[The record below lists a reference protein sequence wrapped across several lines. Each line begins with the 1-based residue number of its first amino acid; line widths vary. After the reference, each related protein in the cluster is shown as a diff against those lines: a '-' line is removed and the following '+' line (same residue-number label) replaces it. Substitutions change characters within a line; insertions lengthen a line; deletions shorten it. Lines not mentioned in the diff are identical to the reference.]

1 MIWGLLNWSTLWVEN
16 KMFCLIQE
24 EKQKESES
32 AHEFLDPYFISN
44 FRIKRYGVG
53 ERKSKLCK
61 SDFKIVVLYL

>member
-1 MIWGLLNWSTLWVEN
+1 
-16 KMFCLIQE
+16 MFCLIQE